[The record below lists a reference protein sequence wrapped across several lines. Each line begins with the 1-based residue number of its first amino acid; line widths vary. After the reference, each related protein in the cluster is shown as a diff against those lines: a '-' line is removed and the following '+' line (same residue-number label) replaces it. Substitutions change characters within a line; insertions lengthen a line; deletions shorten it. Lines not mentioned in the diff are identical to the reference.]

1 MLYCT
6 VLYCTVLYCTQGM
19 AARNQ
24 RIARLGGCLWWH
36 FYPHQTTRDLEA
48 KYRQILR
55 ANNKSDALQ

>member
-1 MLYCT
+1 
-6 VLYCTVLYCTQGM
+6 M

-36 FYPHQTTRDLEA
+36 FYPHQTTGALEV

-55 ANNKSDALQ
+55 DNKSDTIQ

>member
-1 MLYCT
+1 
-6 VLYCTVLYCTQGM
+6 M

-36 FYPHQTTRDLEA
+36 FYPHETTGDLEA

-55 ANNKSDALQ
+55 ANNKSDALPHPTGSFQVFSL